1 MRLHPETRRR
11 PSRRQPATSQT
22 TTQEFALL
30 ASSSEA
36 AIVSGELPVAPLP
49 ASHAG
54 WPPPAPADLRHS
66 DTVVIPLQRGDDARE
81 RVLKRDTGAL
91 RVAFNVLEKWGIG
104 GERAAL
110 LLGVPRRTLYQWARN
125 VGSDGL
131 REPLPPSILERVSYL
146 LGIWKAALILLP
158 TETSAI
164 RFMQTPNRAETFS
177 GRTPLQRMLDGR
189 VTDLAAVRQWLDG
202 WRGG

>member
-1 MRLHPETRRR
+1 MRLHPEPRRR
-11 PSRRQPATSQT
+11 TAKRRAAQSQATAH
-22 TTQEFALL
+22 EFALVDIT
-30 ASSSEA
+30 SEPA
-36 AIVSGELPVAPLP
+36 TVSGELPVAPLP
-49 ASHAG
+49 AAHSG

-66 DTVVIPLQRGDDARE
+66 QSVVIPLQRGDDARE
-81 RVLKRDTGAL
+81 RILKRDTGAL
-91 RVAFNVLEKWGIG
+91 RVAFNILEKWGVG
-104 GERAAL
+104 GEKSAT

-125 VGSDGL
+125 VDGDGL

-158 TETSAI
+158 TESAAV
-164 RFMQTPNRAETFS
+164 RFMQTPNRADTFG
-177 GRTPLQRMLDGR
+177 GRTPLQRMQDGR